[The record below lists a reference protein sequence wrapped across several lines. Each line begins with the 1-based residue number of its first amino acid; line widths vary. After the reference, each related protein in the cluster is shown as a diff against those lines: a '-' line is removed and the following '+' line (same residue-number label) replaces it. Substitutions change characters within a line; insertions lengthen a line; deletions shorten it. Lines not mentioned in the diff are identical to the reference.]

1 MKYFVTPHVY
11 AAVRYDA
18 AANPFPTRT
27 LLQYAGALVGKH
39 ARIVLERRTNLLG
52 GTPTFGG
59 YLTIAAPWPRG
70 L

>member
-1 MKYFVTPHVY
+1 MTPHLF

-18 AANPFPTRT
+18 AASPFPTRT
-27 LLQYAGALVGKH
+27 LLQYAGALVTKH
-39 ARIVLERRTNLLG
+39 ARVVIERRVNLLG

-59 YLTIAAPWPRG
+59 YLTIAAPWPFG